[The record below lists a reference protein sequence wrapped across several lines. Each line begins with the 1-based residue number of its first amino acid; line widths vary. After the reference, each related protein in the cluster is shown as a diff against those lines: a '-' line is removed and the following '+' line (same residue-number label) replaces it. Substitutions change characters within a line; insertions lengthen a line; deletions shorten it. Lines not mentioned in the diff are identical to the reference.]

1 MVVRL
6 TSDKS
11 SKAAGKSRNQRGA
24 TLVEYAL
31 LVALVAVAAIGG
43 ITVLG
48 TNTSTKFSG
57 LASTI
62 SANN

>member
-43 ITVLG
+43 ITLLG
-48 TNTSTKFSG
+48 TNTSSKFSS
-57 LASTI
+57 LAGQIGS
-62 SANN
+62 N